1 MKILA
6 IRGKNLASLAE
17 EFTIDFTTEPL
28 CSAGIFA
35 ITGATGSGKST
46 LLDALCLALFDKTPR
61 TEGSSDSISVSD
73 TEGQSIGQKDP
84 RSILRR
90 GATHGYAEVDFKALN
105 GLCYRSSWSVARAR
119 DKITGKLKNAEIRV
133 FRLDNHEEIQGT
145 KTEVLSHIQELLG
158 MNFEQF
164 TRSVLLAQNDFSTF
178 LKAKQ
183 NEKAELLEK
192 LTGTDIYSRIS
203 KTIYMRAK
211 DAEEKWQFMH
221 NRIKDIELLPEEAV
235 NQYLTEQ
242 NSIIESLS
250 LLQDQQKSIEEK
262 LNWIKNRETLF
273 LEREKAQ
280 NDLKQI
286 QQELLDAQPR
296 FNYLQRIDRIQP
308 IKEYYLK
315 LKTAEEQHIK
325 AKALYQ
331 TLQKQRNEISEKYRT
346 TEKNYKQNESQ
357 LKKIEDTYILIEP
370 QLRRARELDI
380 RIENGKKQTDTLK
393 SDIDKITKELDA
405 EQQIYKTLHKDIS
418 TTETQIKEIKKWFTE
433 HDHFKDI
440 IPHTSLILNLIRETE
455 IARNQKLSNENTLT
469 SLNKTLE
476 TQEKKLTQA
485 KTERENLEKHL
496 PKEIIQWRLRLVE
509 GTPCPV
515 CGSIHHPIKQNTDTS
530 EEFLQSEKL
539 EELKE
544 NTDKMISSLSEE
556 IGQISI
562 SIERYRTLIQNYET
576 SYKNAYANIAGYF
589 DTFPDWEKLLQ
600 EETLEKLL
608 KETESFWQLKQE
620 SLSHL
625 SEKQNTFNE
634 KLSAKADLI
643 KRLSETRKEKEQQQ
657 LFESSR
663 LSQLLEER
671 KSLFEGRPAND
682 IQTNYEK
689 RKQEVSK
696 LLEDSRKTLN
706 DIAGKQE
713 HLNGISAANENE
725 LKQRSNEIETEKQNI
740 KEWLSDF
747 NRTST
752 SPLSPEDL
760 PELLSRSPEWITRER
775 EQLTDFSRREN
786 ICKATLIERENK
798 LKAHESKNP
807 GVISTNHDE
816 SLIKQ
821 IEEINYN
828 IKSCQQRNI
837 EISALL
843 QSHQRNSEKVK
854 QFTNELDRLSLIS
867 EKWNKLNE
875 LLGSQSGDKFK
886 KIAQGYTLDIL
897 LSYANRHLQELSKR
911 YVLQRIPDTLG
922 LQISDLD
929 MGGEI
934 RSVHSLSGGES
945 FLISLA
951 LALGLSSVS
960 SNRMQVESLFID
972 EGFGSLDIDT
982 LRIAMDALERLQ
994 TGGRKIGVISHVQEM
1009 TERIAIQIRVEKINN
1024 GKSRISIAG

>member
-6 IRGKNLASLAE
+6 IRGKNLASLAG

-90 GATHGYAEVDFKALN
+90 GTTHGYAEVDFKALN

-133 FRLDNHEEIQGT
+133 FRLDNQEEIQGT
-145 KTEVLSHIQELLG
+145 KTEILSRIQELLG

-211 DAEEKWQFMH
+211 DAEEKWQSMY
-221 NRIKDIELLPEEAV
+221 NRTKDIELLPEETAK
-235 NQYLTEQ
+235 QYLTEQ

-250 LLQDQQKSIEEK
+250 LLQKQQKSIEEK

-273 LEREKAQ
+273 LEKEKAQ
-280 NDLKQI
+280 NDLTKI
-286 QQELLDAQPR
+286 RQELLEAQPR
-296 FNYLQRIDRIQP
+296 FNYLQRIDCIQP

-325 AKALYQ
+325 AKVLYQ
-331 TLQKQRNEISEKYRT
+331 TLQKQRNEISEKYKTAEEVYR
-346 TEKNYKQNESQ
+346 QNESQ

-405 EQQIYKTLHKDIS
+405 EQQIYETLHKDIS

-433 HDHFKDI
+433 HEHFKDI
-440 IPHTSLILNLIRETE
+440 IPHISLILNLIHETE
-455 IARNQKLSNENTLT
+455 IARNQKLSNEKTLI

-476 TQEKKLTQA
+476 AQEKKLTQIR
-485 KTERENLEKHL
+485 TERENLEKHL
-496 PKEIIQWRLRLVE
+496 PKEIILWRSRLTE

-530 EEFLQSEKL
+530 EESLQSEKL

-544 NTDKMISSLSEE
+544 NADKMISSLSEE

-576 SYKNAYANIAGYF
+576 SYKNAHENIAGYF
-589 DTFPDWEKLLQ
+589 ETFPNWEKLLQ
-600 EETLEKLL
+600 EETLGKLL
-608 KETESFWQLKQE
+608 KETASFWQIKQE
-620 SLSHL
+620 SLSRL
-625 SEKQNTFNE
+625 SEKQNTSNE
-634 KLSAKADLI
+634 KLSAKTDLI
-643 KRLSETRKEKEQQQ
+643 KRLAETRKEREQQQ
-657 LFESSR
+657 LSESSR

-671 KSLFEGRPAND
+671 KSLFEGRLAND

-696 LLEDSRKTLN
+696 QLEDSRKTLN

-713 HLNGISAANENE
+713 HLNGISAANELE
-725 LKQRSNEIETEKQNI
+725 LNRLLQEIETEKQNI
-740 KEWLSDF
+740 KVWISDF
-747 NRTST
+747 NRTSAFR
-752 SPLSPEDL
+752 LSSEDL

-775 EQLTDFSRREN
+775 EQLADLSRRES

-798 LKAHESKNP
+798 LKTHESNNP

-821 IEEINYN
+821 IEEINNN
-828 IKSCQQRNI
+828 IKSYQQRNT
-837 EISALL
+837 EISVLL

-897 LSYANRHLQELSKR
+897 LSYANKHLQELSRR

-1009 TERIAIQIRVEKINN
+1009 TERIAVQIQVEKINN
-1024 GKSRISIAG
+1024 GKSKISITG

>member
-90 GATHGYAEVDFKALN
+90 GVTHGYAEVDFKALN

-133 FRLDNHEEIQGT
+133 FRLDNQEEIQGT

-221 NRIKDIELLPEEAV
+221 NRIKDIELLPEETV
-235 NQYLTEQ
+235 SQYLTEQ

-286 QQELLDAQPR
+286 QQELLDTQPR

-331 TLQKQRNEISEKYRT
+331 TLQKQRNEISEKYKT
-346 TEKNYKQNESQ
+346 TEENYKQNESQ

-405 EQQIYKTLHKDIS
+405 EQQIYKTLHNDIF
-418 TTETQIKEIKKWFTE
+418 TTETQVKEIKKWFTE
-433 HDHFKDI
+433 HHHFKDI

-476 TQEKKLTQA
+476 AQEKKLTQA

-515 CGSIHHPIKQNTDTS
+515 CGSIHHPIKQNIDTS

-556 IGQISI
+556 IGKISI

-576 SYKNAYANIAGYF
+576 SYKNAYAKIAGYF

-600 EETLEKLL
+600 EETLGKLL

-634 KLSAKADLI
+634 KLSAKTDLI

-725 LKQRSNEIETEKQNI
+725 LEQRSQEIETEKQNI

-775 EQLTDFSRREN
+775 EQLTDFFRRES

-821 IEEINYN
+821 IEEINNN

-1009 TERIAIQIRVEKINN
+1009 TERIAVQIRVEKISN

>member
-133 FRLDNHEEIQGT
+133 FRLDNQEEIQGT

-221 NRIKDIELLPEEAV
+221 NRIKDIELLPEETV

-250 LLQDQQKSIEEK
+250 LLQGQQKSIEEK

-280 NDLKQI
+280 NNLKQI

-315 LKTAEEQHIK
+315 LKTAEKQHIN
-325 AKALYQ
+325 AKTLYQ
-331 TLQKQRNEISEKYRT
+331 TLQKQRNEISEKYKT
-346 TEKNYKQNESQ
+346 TEENYKQNESQ

-440 IPHTSLILNLIRETE
+440 IPHISLILNLIRETE
-455 IARNQKLSNENTLT
+455 IAREQKRSNENILT

-476 TQEKKLTQA
+476 AQEKKLTQA
-485 KTERENLEKHL
+485 RTERENLEKHL

-544 NTDKMISSLSEE
+544 NADKMISSLSEE

-576 SYKNAYANIAGYF
+576 SYKNAYAKIAGYF

-600 EETLEKLL
+600 EETLGKLL

-625 SEKQNTFNE
+625 SEKQSTFNE
-634 KLSAKADLI
+634 KLSAKTDLI
-643 KRLSETRKEKEQQQ
+643 KRLAETRKEREQQQ
-657 LFESSR
+657 LSESSR
-663 LSQLLEER
+663 SSQLLEER

-725 LKQRSNEIETEKQNI
+725 LKQRFQEIETEKQNI

-775 EQLTDFSRREN
+775 EQLTGFSRREN

-807 GVISTNHDE
+807 GVINTNHDE

-821 IEEINYN
+821 IEEINNN

-897 LSYANRHLQELSKR
+897 LSYANKHLQELSKR

-1009 TERIAIQIRVEKINN
+1009 TERIAVQIRVEKISN

>member
-133 FRLDNHEEIQGT
+133 FRLDNQEEIQGT

-211 DAEEKWQFMH
+211 DAEEQWQFMH
-221 NRIKDIELLPEEAV
+221 NRIKDIELLPEETV
-235 NQYLTEQ
+235 SQYLTEQ

-331 TLQKQRNEISEKYRT
+331 TLQKQRNEISEKYKT
-346 TEKNYKQNESQ
+346 TEENYKQNESQ

-405 EQQIYKTLHKDIS
+405 EQQIYKTLHNDIF
-418 TTETQIKEIKKWFTE
+418 TTETQVKEIKKWFTE
-433 HDHFKDI
+433 HHHFKDI

-476 TQEKKLTQA
+476 AQEKKLTQA

-515 CGSIHHPIKQNTDTS
+515 CGSIHHPIKQNIDTS

-556 IGQISI
+556 IGKISI

-576 SYKNAYANIAGYF
+576 SYKNAYAKIAGYF

-600 EETLEKLL
+600 EETLGKLL

-634 KLSAKADLI
+634 KLSAKTDLI

-725 LKQRSNEIETEKQNI
+725 LEQRSQEIETEKQNI

-775 EQLTDFSRREN
+775 EQLTDFFRRES

-821 IEEINYN
+821 IEEINNN

-1009 TERIAIQIRVEKINN
+1009 TERIAVQIRVEKISN